1 MSIRRFRSP
10 KSNGVTVDAP
20 VAADD
25 AGSDGRESG
34 LPRTVGSNQVGMR
47 QFNERIVL
55 QAIRLHGALPKA
67 DVARLTRL
75 STQTA
80 SVIINGL
87 LDDGLV
93 VKQDRVRGRI
103 GQPSVPIA
111 LNPDGAFTLGIKV
124 GRRSLDVLA
133 MDFAGQV
140 RVRESL
146 AYDYPDPRV
155 VLPAIEQRARV
166 VAKNLGTKSKRLV
179 GAGVAAPLWLGG
191 WQDFLGA
198 PPGVMSR
205 WDGVDIRE
213 RIQSITELPVEF
225 AKDTTAACAAELVV
239 GKGREYRNFLYLFI
253 GTFIGGGLVLD
264 GKLVQGPR
272 GNAGA
277 VASLPMRSAGGDT
290 RTQLLHEA
298 SGLVLEQRL
307 AKRGLAAAIAHDERA
322 LNPDVWPTTRAWL
335 AKACP
340 ALAWT
345 VTTAAALL
353 DLDAVVIDGSMDRRL
368 LAEVLRETDRALDL
382 YSWEGIT
389 RPQLEA
395 GSIGADARA
404 MGGAIL
410 PLYSHFAPSHEFF
423 LKVDAPPPS
432 A

>member
-1 MSIRRFRSP
+1 MSLRRFRVS
-10 KSNGVTVDAP
+10 KSAAGTPPNGHGTPEADPATAEP
-20 VAADD
+20 V
-25 AGSDGRESG
+25 
-34 LPRTVGSNQVGMR
+34 LPPTVGSNQVGMR

-87 LDDGLV
+87 LEDGLV

-146 AYDYPDPRV
+146 DYEYPDPGI
-155 VLPAIEQRARV
+155 VLPGIEKRMRV
-166 VAKNLGTKSKRLV
+166 VAKRLGPSARRLV
-179 GAGVAAPLWLGG
+179 GVGVAAPLWLGG
-191 WQDFLGA
+191 WQGFLGA
-198 PPGVMSR
+198 PPEAMSH
-205 WDGVDIRE
+205 WNEIDIRAHV
-213 RIQSITELPVEF
+213 QALTELPVEF

-264 GKLVQGPR
+264 GKLVPGPR

-277 VASLPMRSAGGDT
+277 VASLPGRPTARGEPV
-290 RTQLLHEA
+290 QLVQEA
-298 SGLVLEQRL
+298 SGLVLEQQL
-307 AKRGLAAAIAHDERA
+307 VQHGFPAAAAHDARA
-322 LNPDVWPTTRAWL
+322 MSKELRPITKAWL
-335 AKACP
+335 DRASP

-345 VTTAAALL
+345 VASAAALL
-353 DLDAVVIDGSMDRRL
+353 DLDAVVIDGSFDPSMLDAIRQRT
-368 LAEVLRETDRALDL
+368 EDALDRF
-382 YSWEGIT
+382 SWEGIT
-389 RPQLEA
+389 RPQLDL

-410 PLYSHFAPSHEFF
+410 PLYRHFAPNHEFF
-423 LKVDAPPPS
+423 LKVDTAQFS
-432 A
+432 E